1 MRGWA
6 AAGGCAAIL
15 WMGIAA
21 TATGAEK
28 TTAVPDA
35 KRAPDTIVFADI
47 PWLTPANHV
56 VELLAARGYP
66 ETPGTRNKDRVTASG
81 RLFDHYAILQ
91 ARLDDQGRLSR
102 WEISIP
108 TKNEL
113 EEYEIQRKV
122 YDDAVTEL
130 QSKYAVR
137 HEIVD
142 HYRFPYEKDDG
153 KTARG
158 IRGGEVTI
166 LSRWDS
172 RKGDRLTLEI
182 DRSMAVAF
190 TYDSRYWRKV
200 EEERRK
206 KKAKDL

>member
-1 MRGWA
+1 MRRRA
-6 AAGGCAAIL
+6 AARGCAAIL
-15 WMGIAA
+15 LVGIAA

-28 TTAVPDA
+28 STAVPDA
-35 KRAPDTIVFADI
+35 KRAPDTIVFAGI
-47 PWLTPANHV
+47 PWRAPADSV
-56 VELLAARGYP
+56 VHALATRGYA
-66 ETPGTRNKDRVTASG
+66 ETPGTRNQDRITASG
-81 RLFDHYAILQ
+81 RLFDHYAIVQ

-108 TKNEL
+108 TQSEM

-122 YDDAVTEL
+122 YDDAIQEL
-130 QSKYAVR
+130 QSKYSVR

-142 HYRFPYEKDDG
+142 HYRFPYEKGDG
-153 KTARG
+153 KEARG
-158 IRGGEVTI
+158 IRGGEITI
-166 LSRWDS
+166 RSRWDS
-172 RKGDRLTLEI
+172 RKGDRLTVEI

-190 TYDSRYWRKV
+190 TYDSRWWRKV

>member
-1 MRGWA
+1 MKARA
-6 AAGGCAAIL
+6 ASGCAAIVL
-15 WMGIAA
+15 AIAA
-21 TATGAEK
+21 TAAHAEK
-28 TTAVPDA
+28 STAVPDA
-35 KRAPDTIVFADI
+35 KRAPETIVFAGI
-47 PWLTPANHV
+47 PWQAPADTVAHA
-56 VELLAARGYP
+56 LATRGYV
-66 ETPGTRNKDRVTASG
+66 ETPGTRNKDRITASG
-81 RLFDHYAILQ
+81 RLFDHYAIVQ

-102 WEISIP
+102 WEISVP
-108 TKNEL
+108 TKSEL

-130 QSKYAVR
+130 QSKYGVR
-137 HEIVD
+137 HDIVEF
-142 HYRFPYEKDDG
+142 YRFPYEKDDG
-153 KTARG
+153 KQARG
-158 IRGGEVTI
+158 LRSGDITIR
-166 LSRWDS
+166 SRWDS